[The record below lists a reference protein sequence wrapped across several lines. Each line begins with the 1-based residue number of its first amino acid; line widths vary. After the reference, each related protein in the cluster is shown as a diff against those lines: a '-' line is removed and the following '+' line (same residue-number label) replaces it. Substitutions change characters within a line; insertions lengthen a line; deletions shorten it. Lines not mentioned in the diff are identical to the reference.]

1 MKINSALSIAGSDPS
16 GGAGIQADIKTFLS
30 AGVYG
35 CSAITSITVQ
45 NTSKI
50 IEVFPIPSK
59 IVTKQIRLILE
70 DIKIDSIKIGMVY
83 DESIIT
89 KIYDILKN
97 ENIPIIIDP
106 IFTSTSGQNLI
117 KPEAIQVF
125 KKKLLTIATII
136 TPNIKEAIKLSGI
149 RINTKEDIKKAL
161 LEIKE
166 LGAKN
171 VIIKG
176 ASGEGRKLGR
186 GQYGSKESIDT
197 LIEDNTNITEY
208 SNPLL
213 SIPENHGSGCN
224 FSAALSAF
232 ISQGHEIPRA
242 CYMANE
248 FVYKAL
254 QNLLYIGKGNPIVDI
269 SIMTS
274 LSSFKFQVI
283 EELAKTIKELEE
295 IKDIGKLIPETQS
308 NFAYAIPNATNIMEV
323 AGVRGRII
331 KINEKK
337 VKASSFIEF
346 GASKH
351 IASAV
356 ISYMTINPTIR
367 AGFNLKYDKKIIE
380 LLQSFLKISEY
391 ERQLEPS
398 EFKEKEGHTIPW
410 GIKEAL
416 KRVPNANVIYHKG
429 DFGKEPMIILFGRN
443 PKEVVKYIKR
453 IIEKY

>member
-16 GGAGIQADIKTFLS
+16 GGAGIQADIKTFS
-30 AGVYG
+30 SVGVYG

-45 NTSKI
+45 NTSNI
-50 IEVFPIPSK
+50 IEVFPIHSK
-59 IVTKQIRLILE
+59 IVTKQIKLILE

-83 DESIIT
+83 DELIIT
-89 KIYDILKN
+89 KVYDILKN

-106 IFTSTSGQNLI
+106 IFISTSGQNLL

-136 TPNIKEAIKLSGI
+136 TPNINEAIKLSEI

-171 VIIKG
+171 VILKG
-176 ASGEGRKLGR
+176 ASGVGRKRGR
-186 GQYGSKESIDT
+186 EKYGSKESIDI
-197 LIEDNTNITEY
+197 LLEDNLNITEY
-208 SNPLL
+208 THPLL
-213 SIPENHGSGCN
+213 PIPENHGSGCN

-232 ISQGHEIPRA
+232 ISQGHKINRA

-254 QNLLYIGKGNPIVDI
+254 QNLLYIGKGNPIVDM
-269 SIMTS
+269 SITTS

-283 EELAKTIKELEE
+283 EELAKNIQELEE
-295 IKDIGKLIPETQS
+295 IKGIGKLIPETQS
-308 NFAYAIPNATNIMEV
+308 NFVYAIPNATNIMEV
-323 AGVRGRII
+323 AGVSGRIV

-356 ISYMTINPTIR
+356 ISYMTINPAIR

-380 LLQSFLKISEY
+380 LLQSFLKVSEY

-398 EFKEKEGHTIPW
+398 EFKEKEGLTIPW
-410 GIKEAL
+410 GIKQAL
-416 KRVPNANVIYHKG
+416 RRVPNANVIYHKG
-429 DFGKEPMIILFGRN
+429 DFGKEPMIILFGQN
-443 PKEVVKYIKR
+443 PKEIIKYIKR

>member
-16 GGAGIQADIKTFLS
+16 GGAGIQADIKTFSSL
-30 AGVYG
+30 GVYG
-35 CSAITSITVQ
+35 CSAITAITVQ
-45 NTSKI
+45 NTKKI

-59 IVTKQIRLILE
+59 IVIKQIKLILE

-83 DESIIT
+83 DESIIS

-117 KPEAIQVF
+117 RPEAMQVF
-125 KKKLLTIATII
+125 KKKLLTIATIT
-136 TPNIKEAIKLSGI
+136 TPNIKEAIKLSEI
-149 RINTKEDIKKAL
+149 KINTKEDIKKAL
-161 LEIKE
+161 LKIKD

-176 ASGEGRKLGR
+176 AKGGEREKEHN
-186 GQYGSKESIDT
+186 GSKESIDT
-197 LIEDNTNITEY
+197 LIEDNLDITEY

-213 SIPENHGSGCN
+213 TIPENHGSGCN

-242 CYMANE
+242 CYLANE
-248 FVYKAL
+248 FVNKAL
-254 QNLLYIGKGNPIVDI
+254 QNLLHIGKGNPVVDT
-269 SIMTS
+269 SITTS

-283 EELAKTIKELEE
+283 EELAKAIKELEE
-295 IKDIGKLIPETQS
+295 IKGMGRLIPETQS
-308 NFAYAIPNATNIMEV
+308 NFAYAIPNATNLMEV
-323 AGVRGRII
+323 AGVKGRIV
-331 KINEKK
+331 KLDEKK
-337 VKASSFIEF
+337 VKASSSIEF

-380 LLQSFLKISEY
+380 LFQSFLKISEY

-398 EFKEKEGHTIPW
+398 EFKEKEGYTIPW

-416 KRVPNANVIYHKG
+416 RKEPNANVIYHKG
-429 DFGKEPMIILFGRN
+429 DFGKEPIIIVFGQN
-443 PKEVVKYIKR
+443 PKEVMKYIKR